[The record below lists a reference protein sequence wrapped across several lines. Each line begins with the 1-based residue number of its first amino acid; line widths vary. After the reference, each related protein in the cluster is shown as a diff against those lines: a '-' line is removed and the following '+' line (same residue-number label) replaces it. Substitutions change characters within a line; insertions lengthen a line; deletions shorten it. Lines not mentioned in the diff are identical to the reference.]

1 MQKSHENL
9 PKISVVVPSFNQGAF
24 LDETLSSI
32 ISQEYPNYELIV
44 IDGGS
49 TDNSVFVIENY
60 RKHIAFWISEPDQGQ
75 CAALIK
81 GFERA
86 TGEIFCWLCSDD
98 KFLPGTFYR
107 IAKEFQ
113 ADPTIDLVY
122 GDTEYLYPDGEQVRK
137 PRISYHY
144 QTMLRAFNII
154 AQPSAFFSSSI
165 YWKVGGLDPSFHF
178 AMDYDLFIKF
188 GPELRWCQV
197 KESLSLYRLHRSSKT
212 VSLAYRFDDEWWR
225 VRSRALG
232 HSIDWWDRFMCWL
245 YTARV
250 VWRFYIERGI
260 VKITYDKKKYLA
272 N

>member
-1 MQKSHENL
+1 MQKSYKNL
-9 PKISVVVPSFNQGAF
+9 PKISVVVPSFNQGNF
-24 LDETLSSI
+24 IDETLDSI
-32 ISQEYPNYELIV
+32 VSQEYPNYELIV

-49 TDNSVFVIENY
+49 TDNSVEIIENY
-60 RKHIAFWISEPDQGQ
+60 NQHITYWISEPDQGQ
-75 CAALIK
+75 CDALIK

-98 KFLPGTFYR
+98 KFLPGAFHR
-107 IAKEFQ
+107 VAMEFQ
-113 ADPTIDLVY
+113 ADPTTDFVY
-122 GDTEYLYPDGEQVRK
+122 GDTEYLYPNGERVVK

-154 AQPSAFFSSSI
+154 SQPSAFFSSRI
-165 YWKVGGLDPSFHF
+165 YWKVGGLDSSLHF

-188 GPELRWCQV
+188 GPDLRWRQV
-197 KESLSLYRLHRSSKT
+197 RESLSLYRLHRSSKT
-212 VSLAYRFDDEWWR
+212 VSLAGEFDDEWWR

-232 HSIDWWDRFMCWL
+232 HPIDHWDRFVWWL

-250 VWRFYIERGI
+250 VWCYYIERGI
-260 VKITYDKKKYLA
+260 VKITYDKKKYLT